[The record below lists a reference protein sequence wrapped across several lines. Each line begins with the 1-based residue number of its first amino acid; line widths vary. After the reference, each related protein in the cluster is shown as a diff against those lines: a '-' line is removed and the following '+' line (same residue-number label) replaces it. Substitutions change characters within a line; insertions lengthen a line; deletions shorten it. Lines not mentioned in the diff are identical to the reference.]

1 MVHGNRSSLPHLHR
15 AKAATISSMSLL
27 RLLTVPLLTMS
38 LPTTRLVQKVSS
50 TRFRFR
56 LTSPPGGL
64 NAHVRTSAMQ
74 CMCGW
79 TCQRMHESRASC
91 FTDPRHCLLDK
102 APSKSF
108 LQSDVLHNALHNVA
122 HNALHIAVRA
132 HLHNPVLHA
141 LHDNLHSPKWHDCP
155 ASAWLVRL
163 KCGLHYNLKAHLGIC
178 P

>member
-64 NAHVRTSAMQ
+64 NAHVRTSAMH

-108 LQSDVLHNALHNVA
+108 LQSDVL